1 MISASMARLATV
13 TASVER
19 NVSAGGKAPG
29 TTEVI
34 PTLMIMPLSILDAQT
49 RMRVVID
56 TPNQLK
62 QTFCQSDDILEIK
75 NGYTLVIENAKYPI
89 RDVGAS
95 VWQGGYRYQIVV
107 EVLSN

>member
-1 MISASMARLATV
+1 MTSASMARLTTV
-13 TASVER
+13 SASVER

-29 TTEVI
+29 PTEI
-34 PTLMIMPLSILDAQT
+34 ISSLAIMPLSVLDAQT
-49 RMRVVID
+49 RMRVVVD

-62 QTFCQSDDILEIK
+62 QTFCQSDVLLELK
-75 NGYTLVIENAKYPI
+75 NGYTLVIENTKYPI

-95 VWQGGYRYQIVV
+95 PWQGGYRYQIVV